1 MLNCFTKKLFYYVMI
16 FTINQPRKC
25 LCKDECMFM
34 MNFHKIYIACGLVFT
49 SLHDIDLWKYCFVGT
64 ASPFKANHI
73 IFIHCDT
80 AAVWAVSFIWSDYNL
95 VYIGMEGTF
104 TDIYAFSRRFY
115 PKRLTVHSGY
125 TFFVSMCVPWELNP
139 QPFALLTQCSTTEP
153 QEHSI

>member
-1 MLNCFTKKLFYYVMI
+1 MI

-25 LCKDECMFM
+25 LCKDECMFT
-34 MNFHKIYIACGLVFT
+34 MNFHNIYISLVVFLMFT
-49 SLHDIDLWKYCFVGT
+49 SPHDIDLIMKILFCWNENT
-64 ASPFKANHI
+64 SPFKANHI

-80 AAVWAVSFIWSDYNL
+80 AAVWAVSFIWSDYNF
-95 VYIGMEGTF
+95 VCIGMEGTF

-115 PKRLTVHSGY
+115 PKRLTLHSGY
-125 TFFVSMCVPWELNP
+125 TFIIIMCVPWELNP